1 MYLWESFWQTLV
13 SASRAN
19 PPRFVELLMLS
30 LAVLMLLLWLWQDQ
44 WPYLLLS
51 ASYVLGS
58 GMSLWVREWMAPQRG
73 DRRRRLS
80 RASALLGLTIMLMFL
95 SLQELSQQLTH

>member
-1 MYLWESFWQTLV
+1 MHFWESFWQTLV
-13 SASRAN
+13 AASRAN

-30 LAVLMLLLWLWQDQ
+30 LAVLMLLLWLWHDQ

-58 GMSLWVREWMAPQRG
+58 GMSLWVREWMTPHSG

-80 RASALLGLTIMLMFL
+80 RATALLGLTAMLMLL
-95 SLQELSQQLTH
+95 SLQELSQ